1 MKAVIQRVSDAN
13 LSVDGKVISQIGKGL
28 VVFFCVERGDKQ
40 SLCNVFAN
48 KVAKLRIFAD
58 EQGKMN
64 LSVKDVQGE
73 ILFVSQ
79 FTLAGDLSGGN
90 RPFFGN
96 AEQPD
101 IAKQMYLDTAELI
114 RSNGVPVQLGVF
126 GADMQISQTNDGPVT
141 VIWEEK

>member
-1 MKAVIQRVSDAN
+1 MKAVIQRVSEAT
-13 LSVDGKVISQIGKGL
+13 LSVDGNVISSIGKGL
-28 VVFFCVERGDKQ
+28 VVFFCVERGDND
-40 SLCNVFAN
+40 SLCSAFAS

-79 FTLAGDLSGGN
+79 FTLAGDLSCGN

-101 IAKQMYLDTAELI
+101 VAERMYRATAELI
-114 RSNGVPVQLGVF
+114 RSNGVPVQMGVF
-126 GADMQISQTNDGPVT
+126 GADMQIRQTNDGPVT
-141 VIWEEK
+141 VIWEGK